1 MFIFI
6 AIFVKNI
13 FQMFQ
18 NNLIE
23 AGIFACVLDLSLVK
37 WTCLVKVSML
47 KQNKLTRLQLAGQNK
62 MQPMM
67 EEQSFAHMQQEM
79 LFSFF
84 VF

>member
-18 NNLIE
+18 NSLIE
-23 AGIFACVLDLSLVK
+23 AGILACVLDLSLVK

-47 KQNKLTRLQLAGQNK
+47 KQN
-62 MQPMM
+62 
-67 EEQSFAHMQQEM
+67 
-79 LFSFF
+79 
-84 VF
+84 